1 MPPPAV
7 SVDSRP
13 PSDFNFNSQN
23 GPTIA
28 GAQATASATT
38 ATHFSNGCS
47 FNTGSSSSSSTSYTA
62 VGRVSSSARPKPGLV
77 KQRKSS
83 KPSSGLSEPGSGIN
97 PFRSVS
103 SLNADTSD
111 CSNSNSNSNSSSF
124 VGQFQNVGFVFG
136 VSNSNTKTN
145 DIYSNKFN
153 FDSNVAAEAS
163 IFGFRDSNLNKK
175 EFSFCENK
183 ENKDNYCSDGVAFSF
198 SASANDQIGGNAV
211 KKGEI
216 GAELLNELQKL
227 KIEKERCDT
236 EDNVSHKLN
245 NLDATKGGDQ
255 PFVFKT
261 GGESLDACGEGSVPL
276 KSDVN
281 AKNLNGNGEGVC
293 EGKMGAFGSRN
304 FDESAFVFGSIGN
317 FAKMGGSSSQSSGFP
332 AENGARV
339 NEDVLS
345 SSFSFSSLEAE
356 TCNAKHEVHSS
367 SSERKVESSSSGL
380 PEGFGVSFSEFE
392 LPQDAPLSF
401 SANFTS
407 GLGRKAESYLKTRG
421 LKDKNL
427 RKTKGKSKQSK
438 PTKLHPVQTPLSSEG
453 ASATQGQ
460 EASECY
466 SPMDFSPY
474 EDTNSNNDVPISSHH
489 ETCQTKVTAEKPFAV
504 HTESELHDSSTD
516 TRSKINGYGGNEVQF
531 SISSDK
537 ASRHAAKFTFTT
549 STAAQD
555 HVSSLKRSQ
564 RKKYR
569 MKPVSITGSASR
581 VRGSSLDGTPLLSKL
596 QGAGGNFFSSSK
608 DKRETEAG
616 EEHESEAYSGAEKA
630 CEKWRRRGN
639 EAYEKGELSKAEEF
653 YTWGVNCI
661 PPGDASDA
669 AFRPLVRCYSNRAAT
684 RMALGRVR
692 EAIQDCNMA
701 VKLDASFHRAQI
713 RAGNCYLLLGEVE
726 EAMQCFGKYMG
737 DSNVICLD
745 RKVVISASDGIQKS
759 QKVIECTR
767 RSAELLKL
775 KTSEAASDALQHIA
789 EALAI
794 SINSEKLLE
803 MKAQALCMLSRHEEA
818 IALCQKTLDFAEK
831 NFRTTTSIN
840 SKVDGSSNESLW
852 RYRTLSK
859 CQFHLGNL
867 EVALDLLE
875 KHVNKSQGAS
885 DPLALTVHELLKQK
899 SAGNTAFHSG
909 KHAEAIEHYTSA
921 ILSGMEARPFA
932 AICFCN
938 RAAAHQ
944 ALGQIPD
951 AISDCSLAIALDEN
965 YAKAVSRRATLH
977 EMIRDYKQ
985 AAADLQR
992 LLPLHQKQSA
1002 EKSKQSGSGNG
1013 KELRQLQQRL
1023 YLMEEEAKRDTPLDL
1038 YLILGV
1044 KKSDTVS
1051 EIKKA
1056 YRKAALRHHPDK
1068 AAQSLVKSGEVGE
1081 EGRHWKDIADL
1092 VHKDSDR
1099 LFKMIGEAYAV
1110 LSDPTKRE
1118 EYDDEED
1125 MRKALKENSNIRTN
1139 SRRYSEHYS
1148 QGYPFERSSSRRY
1161 WQDSYKTYTHSY
1173 RR

>member
-23 GPTIA
+23 GPTNA
-28 GAQATASATT
+28 GGARATASATT

-47 FNTGSSSSSSTSYTA
+47 FNTGSSSSSSTSLPA
-62 VGRVSSSARPKPGLV
+62 VGRVSSSARPKPRLV

-83 KPSSGLSEPGSGIN
+83 KSSSGLSEPGSGIN

-103 SLNADTSD
+103 SVNVDTPN
-111 CSNSNSNSNSSSF
+111 CSNSDSNSF
-124 VGQFQNVGFVFG
+124 VSQFQNVGFVFG
-136 VSNSNTKTN
+136 VSNSNTN
-145 DIYSNKFN
+145 DSNSINSNKFN
-153 FDSNVAAEAS
+153 VDCNVAAEAS
-163 IFGFRDSNLNKK
+163 IFGFRDSNLHKQ
-175 EFSFCENK
+175 EFSFSENK
-183 ENKDNYCSDGVAFSF
+183 ANKDNYSSDGVAFSF
-198 SASANDQIGGNAV
+198 GASAKDQIGGNTV
-211 KKGEI
+211 KNGEI

-261 GGESLDACGEGSVPL
+261 GGESSDGCGEGSVPL

-281 AKNLNGNGEGVC
+281 AKNLFGNGEGIYD
-293 EGKMGAFGSRN
+293 GKMRAFGSRN
-304 FDESAFVFGSIGN
+304 FDDSAFVFGSIGN
-317 FAKMGGSSSQSSGFP
+317 FAKTGDSSSQSSAFP
-332 AENGARV
+332 AENDGTRV

-356 TCNAKHEVHSS
+356 TCNAKPEVHSS

-427 RKTKGKSKQSK
+427 RKTKGKPKQSK

-453 ASATQGQ
+453 ASATPGQ

-474 EDTNSNNDVPISSHH
+474 EDTNSNNDVPITSHH
-489 ETCQTKVTAEKPFAV
+489 ETCQTKVTTEKPFAV
-504 HTESELHDSSTD
+504 RSESELHDSSTD
-516 TRSKINGYGGNEVQF
+516 IRSKINGYGGNEFQF

-537 ASRHAAKFTFTT
+537 ASRDAAKFTFTT

-555 HVSSLKRSQ
+555 HVSSLKRLH

-569 MKPVSITGSASR
+569 MKPVSITSGASR
-581 VRGSSLDGTPLLSKL
+581 VRGSSMDSTPLLSKL

-661 PPGDASDA
+661 PPGAASDA
-669 AFRPLVRCYSNRAAT
+669 TFRPLVRCYSNRAAT

-713 RAGNCYLLLGEVE
+713 RAGNCYLLLGEVD

-737 DSNVICLD
+737 DGNVICLD

-831 NFRTTTSIN
+831 NFRTATSRNI
-840 SKVDGSSNESLW
+840 KVDGSSNESLW

-875 KHVNKSQGAS
+875 KHVNKAQGAS
-885 DPLALTVHELLKQK
+885 DPLALTIHELLKQK

-985 AAADLQR
+985 TAADLRR
-992 LLPLHQKQSA
+992 LLSLHQKQSA

-1023 YLMEEEAKRDTPLDL
+1023 YLMEEETKRDTPLDL

-1044 KKSDTVS
+1044 TKSDTVS

-1099 LFKMIGEAYAV
+1099 LFKIIGEAYAV

-1118 EYDDEED
+1118 EYDNEED